1 VIFVGMTLKG
11 YSDSQ
16 GDDLTIFLR
25 VNLSKT
31 EHATIK
37 ITRGHG
43 NNWEVFTNHQWKTNR
58 NEHASTWGSKLTGF
72 SVGHQRICLERYGK
86 KQLDFITS
94 GILALTIAGN
104 ILDLWINTLNK
115 YSLDGSLTFLT
126 YKWCIYILY
135 IYYIY
140 IYIDFEP

>member
-58 NEHASTWGSKLTGF
+58 NEHASNLGIKTDWIFCWPPTNLSRTVRKKATGLYY
-72 SVGHQRICLERYGK
+72 QRYP
-86 KQLDFITS
+86 
-94 GILALTIAGN
+94 
-104 ILDLWINTLNK
+104 
-115 YSLDGSLTFLT
+115 SLDNCRQYSRSMD
-126 YKWCIYILY
+126 KH
-135 IYYIY
+135 
-140 IYIDFEP
+140 FE